1 MPAVFFDSEKYK
13 VFTQVT
19 PLTSNSDFVQSNDVT
34 NVDLGQTSPLSQTVK
49 ASSQIKTHN
58 DYCHNVCICC
68 LEKIKNAPRLF
79 LPQNGDN
86 SLADEFIK
94 LYPNF
99 YENIDFLPKVICDC
113 CRKNLKSQS
122 ATALVDYNKLV
133 RNIKAATSSSDQSKC
148 NCEICRI
155 ACTTINP
162 KKSTFLIQAKCK
174 PGRPSLEPEK
184 KTDFS
189 GLTKTEKV
197 NQFMESFSPDTR
209 DPMLVAHY
217 EQRVR
222 ESEPSAKDVTFKRL
236 HGHPAKIPKPG
247 TNKPKKVVIE
257 KGTLIKIKKE
267 VYESG
272 RSIVKIAQILSDD
285 NPDLKIEKYFK
296 EHVINAS
303 KPMKKFFS
311 FQNVDM
317 QIYEK
322 IDLQLWKVSES
333 GAMINKSGHVH
344 FQDNIL
350 VLPDVGRVG
359 CIEDANSGN
368 VLTFNKNTD
377 EVTLNSKTVLK
388 RKSISTR
395 SSASDPRTATI
406 YETSDAQSWIMG
418 HADNQG
424 WFYIKHKKSGQYLTS
439 NKVRNKTSITV
450 EDLLDDSK
458 KRQPF
463 YQKKDYAYVNDI
475 DAFITH
481 VAHHRGYPEDQELK
495 VEIGLDSGK
504 GSCKL
509 FMSIEKQNKTP
520 TPLGAGHF
528 SPPPKKKKKGGKYMT
543 KHLDRGVKKLFVIG
557 LARGIAE
564 TYENVKKILELP
576 GNGIQKFGFIFDFK
590 MNRICLGMQSCSAT
604 YPCSYCLGTAPFDP
618 FGEQAEL
625 RTFASI
631 EQDAEQFK
639 AMVVRIGPEAAKK
652 LAKDCHSV
660 VEFSLIK
667 GDFPQQKILFKVLID
682 ELHVFLGVGNHIF
695 DSMYEKMM
703 NDMKEDIFHAS
714 VYDWA
719 EKKSICGT
727 KYRGGQLGAEYAENI
742 FSCSLRKTS
751 CQRN

>member
-1 MPAVFFDSEKYK
+1 MTSVVPIITSSESTADTSDHVTETPIVPK
-13 VFTQVT
+13 V
-19 PLTSNSDFVQSNDVT
+19 
-34 NVDLGQTSPLSQTVK
+34 NVIRGH
-49 ASSQIKTHN
+49 A
-58 DYCHNVCICC
+58 DYCHCVCLSC
-68 LEKIKNAPRLF
+68 LEKTKTVSSRPFITKN
-79 LPQNGDN
+79 GTN
-86 SLADEFIK
+86 SLVEEFVKIC
-94 LYPNF
+94 PDF
-99 YENIDFLPKVICDC
+99 FEIIDYLPKMICDC
-113 CRKNLKSQS
+113 CRKKLENKS
-122 ATALVDYNKLV
+122 AVLLVDYKSLV
-133 RNIKAATSSSDQSKC
+133 QNVKAAQLEPSTSKNIKCS
-148 NCEICRI
+148 CEICRI
-155 ACTTINP
+155 ATTTINP
-162 KKSTFLIQAKCK
+162 KKSSFLIQTKCK
-174 PGRPSLEPEK
+174 PGRPSLEPDQNM
-184 KTDFS
+184 DFS

-197 NQFMESFSPDTR
+197 NQFMRNFSPDTR

-222 ESEPSAKDVTFKRL
+222 ESEASAKDVTFKRL

-285 NPDLKIEKYFK
+285 NPELKIEKYFK
-296 EHVINAS
+296 EHVVNAS

-311 FQNVDM
+311 VQNVDM

-344 FQDNIL
+344 FQENIV
-350 VLPDVGRVG
+350 VLPDVGRLG
-359 CIEDANSGN
+359 CIEDANSGK
-368 VLTFNKNTD
+368 VFTLNKDNN
-377 EVTLNSKTVLK
+377 EVTLNSKTILK
-388 RKSISTR
+388 SKSISTR
-395 SSASDPRTATI
+395 SSDLDPRTATI
-406 YETSDAQSWIMG
+406 NKTSDAQSWIMG

-439 NKVRNKTSITV
+439 NKTRNKTSLTV
-450 EDLLDDSK
+450 EELLDDSK

-463 YQKKDYAYVNDI
+463 DQKKDYTYVNDI

-481 VAHHRGYPEDQELK
+481 VAHHREYPEDQELK

-509 FMSIEKQNKTP
+509 FMSIEKKQRTP

-557 LARGIAE
+557 LVRGIAE
-564 TYENVKKILELP
+564 TYQNVKKILELP

-590 MNRICLGMQSCSAT
+590 MSRICLGMQSCSAT
-604 YPCSYCLGTAPFDP
+604 YPCSYCLGTSPFDP

-631 EQDAEQFK
+631 KEDAEKFK
-639 AMVVRIGPEAAKK
+639 AMEVRIGPEAAKK
-652 LAKDCHSV
+652 LAKECHSV
-660 VEFSLIK
+660 VEFSLIT
-667 GDFPQQKILFKVLID
+667 GDFPQQKILFKILID

-695 DSMYEKMM
+695 DSMYEKMI
-703 NDMKEDIFHAS
+703 NDMKNDIFHGS
-714 VYDWA
+714 VYHWA
-719 EKKSICGT
+719 EKKNICGA
-727 KYRGGQLGAEYAENI
+727 KYNGGQLGAEFVILFI
-742 FSCSLRKTS
+742 FSSLALKS
-751 CQRN
+751 S